1 METFETIIQK
11 NIELSNAEKFI
22 YLQSFFK
29 SFFCVFKV
37 IDGLILTHEN

>member
-11 NIELSNAEKFI
+11 NIELSDAEKFI

-29 SFFCVFKV
+29 SFFAFLKL
-37 IDGLILTHEN
+37 LIV